1 MGFVANPYVY
11 FKKAE
16 FLIMTSELE
25 GFPMVL
31 IESLACGTP
40 VVSYDCPTGPR
51 EIIQHEKNGL
61 LVKANDKGKMT
72 DSLNRMIED
81 SELYNKLS
89 ANAKNSVA
97 HLSMDKIA
105 AEWKSLIEKV

>member
-1 MGFVANPYVY
+1 
-11 FKKAE
+11 
-16 FLIMTSELE
+16 
-25 GFPMVL
+25 
-31 IESLACGTP
+31 
-40 VVSYDCPTGPR
+40 
-51 EIIQHEKNGL
+51 
-61 LVKANDKGKMT
+61 MT

>member
-1 MGFVANPYVY
+1 MGFVSNPYAY

-16 FLIMTSELE
+16 FLVVTSKLE

-31 IESLACGTP
+31 IESLACDTP

-61 LVKANDKGKMT
+61 LVNANDKQMMT
-72 DSLNRMIED
+72 DAMNRMVKD
-81 SELYNKLS
+81 NGFYNQLR

-105 AEWKSLIEKV
+105 AEWQSLIEDI

>member
-81 SELYNKLS
+81 SELYNKLN